1 MSTLTKSGRAVF
13 SYLPSLLPFSV
24 VTALTRTETSVQVL
38 DPSQW
43 ARQTAPL
50 PNDTQVV
57 ADKMDTSDE
66 RVQTKG
72 ATKHISIK
80 LNTYQCASVQLNG
93 K

>member
-1 MSTLTKSGRAVF
+1 MTTYFKSRRAVF

-50 PNDTQVV
+50 PNEKQL
-57 ADKMDTSDE
+57 
-66 RVQTKG
+66 
-72 ATKHISIK
+72 K
-80 LNTYQCASVQLNG
+80 LILLMKECKQKEQQSTFLL